1 MRRNLSS
8 ITDLSVVR
16 VVTGAA
22 LGLALTAFGSAAEGK
37 KVTYEDD
44 VLPIFRDNCL
54 KCHNPDKQKGDLD
67 LSSFSAALK
76 GGGGGVD
83 LNSGDAEGS
92 PLYKSITH
100 ADDPS
105 MPPNAKLTDR
115 DILVIRQWIE
125 GGLLRGAGSKA
136 IAASKPAADLAL
148 KSSGAAKPEGPPP
161 MPGKLPIEPV
171 LRAERG
177 TALGAVVSSPWAPV
191 VAMAGAHQV
200 VVCTTEPLDF
210 AGVLPFPEGQICDL
224 KFSRNG
230 KLLLAGGGRGGK
242 SGLVVGW
249 DITTGERVITI
260 GDQFDAVLAADLSAD
275 QRLVA
280 LGGPDRVLKIY
291 ATKDGALQQRVR
303 KHTDWV
309 TALEFSPDG
318 RFLASGDRA
327 GGLFLWEAETGRELY
342 ALNGHKGA
350 ITAVSW
356 RADSEM
362 LVSASEDGTLKL
374 WKAADGS
381 SLRSI
386 TAHPGGA
393 LAARFAPDGRVVS
406 SGRDNKLQVWNTA
419 GKSLAVLAFSG
430 ELPNRVTFTHDGAR
444 VVASDWAGRVLVWE
458 ASSGR
463 QVGELESNPP
473 PLAERVVRLGK
484 AEVDRKREAE
494 KASADLVV
502 AEAAAAKTAAAL
514 AVKKTDF
521 EAARAAGGKATSAAA
536 DGAARKAQQDWLA
549 AAQKAFKQAST
560 DAEAATKKLE
570 LARLAAKEAGA
581 RLTAA
586 ETALK
591 KWDEVRRTVAT
602 R

>member
-1 MRRNLSS
+1 MRLG
-8 ITDLSVVR
+8 V
-16 VVTGAA
+16 A
-22 LGLALTAFGSAAEGK
+22 LGLSLAGALLAAEGK

-83 LNSGDAEGS
+83 LNSGDPDGS

-100 ADDPS
+100 ADDPA
-105 MPPNAKLTDR
+105 MPPNAKLADR
-115 DILVIRQWIE
+115 EILVIRQWIE

-148 KSSGAAKPEGPPP
+148 KSAGAVKPEGPPP
-161 MPGKLPIEPV
+161 MPGKLPLEPV
-171 LRAERG
+171 RRAERG
-177 TALGAVVSSPWAPV
+177 AALGAVAGSPWAPV
-191 VAMAGAHQV
+191 VAMAGVHQV
-200 VVCTTEPLDF
+200 VVCTTDLLDF

-230 KLLLAGGGRGGK
+230 KLLVAGGGQGGK

-249 DITTGERVITI
+249 DITTGERVFTI

-291 ATKDGALQQRVR
+291 ATKDGELLQRVR

-309 TALEFSPDG
+309 TAAEFSPDG

-327 GGLFLWEAETGRELY
+327 GGLFLWEAETGRELF

-381 SLRSI
+381 ALRSV
-386 TAHPGGA
+386 TAHPGGV
-393 LAARFAPDGRVVS
+393 LAARFSMDGRVVS

-430 ELPNRVTFTHDGAR
+430 ELPNRVAFTHNGAK
-444 VVASDWAGRVLVWE
+444 VVGSDWAGRVLVWD
-458 ASSGR
+458 ASTGR
-463 QVGELESNPP
+463 QLGELEANPL
-473 PLAERVVRLGK
+473 PLAERVVRLGQTV
-484 AEVDRKREAE
+484 AERKREAE
-494 KASADLVV
+494 KAAAELVV
-502 AEAAAAKTAAAL
+502 AEAAATKTAAAV
-514 AVKKTDF
+514 AAKKTEV
-521 EAARAAGGKATSAAA
+521 EAARVASGKAAGTADAAT
-536 DGAARKAQQDWLA
+536 RKAQQDWLA
-549 AAQKAFKQAST
+549 AAQKALKQASA
-560 DAEAATKKLE
+560 DAEGMVKKLE
-570 LARLAAKEAGA
+570 AARLAAKDAAA
-581 RLTAA
+581 RLEAA
-586 ETALK
+586 EVALK
-591 KWDEVRRTVAT
+591 KWDSVRRNLAT

>member
-1 MRRNLSS
+1 MR
-8 ITDLSVVR
+8 V
-16 VVTGAA
+16 GAA
-22 LGLALTAFGSAAEGK
+22 LGLTLAAALSAAEGK

-67 LSSFSAALK
+67 LSSFSAAIK

-83 LNSGDAEGS
+83 LNSGDPEGS

-100 ADDPS
+100 ADEPA
-105 MPPNAKLTDR
+105 MPPNSKLAER

-148 KSSGAAKPEGPPP
+148 KSSGAVKPEGPPP
-161 MPGKLPIEPV
+161 MPGKLALEPV
-171 LRAERG
+171 RRAERG
-177 TALGAVVSSPWAPV
+177 AALGAVAGSPWAPV

-230 KLLLAGGGRGGK
+230 KLLLAGGGQGGK
-242 SGLVVGW
+242 SGLVVAW

-275 QRLVA
+275 QRLIA

-291 ATKDGALQQRVR
+291 ATKDGELQHRVR

-309 TALEFSPDG
+309 TAVEFSPDG

-327 GGLFLWEAETGRELY
+327 GGLFLWEADTGRELF

-362 LVSASEDGTLKL
+362 LVSSSEDGTLKL
-374 WKAADGS
+374 WKASDGS
-381 SLRSI
+381 SLRSL
-386 TAHPGGA
+386 TAHPGGV
-393 LAARFAPDGRVVS
+393 LAARFSSDGRVVS
-406 SGRDNKLQVWNTA
+406 SGRDNKLQVWNTS

-430 ELPNRVTFTHDGAR
+430 ELPNRVAFTHNGAR
-444 VVASDWAGRVLVWE
+444 VVGSDWAGRVLVWD
-458 ASSGR
+458 AASGR
-463 QVGELESNPP
+463 QVGELEANPL
-473 PLAERVVRLGK
+473 PLAERVVRLGQTV
-484 AEVDRKREAE
+484 AERKREAE
-494 KASADLVV
+494 KAAADLVV
-502 AEAAAAKTAAAL
+502 AEAAAAKAAAAV
-514 AVKKTDF
+514 AVKQADF
-521 EAARAAGGKATSAAA
+521 EAARAANGKTAGSA
-536 DGAARKAQQDWLA
+536 DTTARKAQQDWLA

-560 DAEAATKKLE
+560 DAEGVTKKLAAARAAVKE
-570 LARLAAKEAGA
+570 TAARLE
-581 RLTAA
+581 AA
-586 ETALK
+586 EVALK
-591 KWDEVRRTVAT
+591 KWDAVRRNVAA